1 MVSEDGGSV
10 EVCVI
15 REGDVSG
22 SLTIQVT
29 TEEFNPPQAEGIGTQ
44 KIGLECSLLSFQ
56 FFIYTHHM
64 IYFFISAG
72 VDYIDL
78 HPELQILSF
87 EPNENRTCFNI
98 NILDDQLSEGVENF
112 YGTIVS
118 VPTGVTIGTPDTTV
132 ISIMDDEST

>member
-1 MVSEDGGSV
+1 M
-10 EVCVI
+10 
-15 REGDVSG
+15 
-22 SLTIQVT
+22 
-29 TEEFNPPQAEGIGTQ
+29 
-44 KIGLECSLLSFQ
+44 
-56 FFIYTHHM
+56 
-64 IYFFISAG
+64 
-72 VDYIDL
+72 DYIDL

-112 YGTIVS
+112 YGTIIS